1 MPVKPLPAALI
12 LAVALVAAACSSP
25 GASAATSTTLPV
37 PTVPADCH
45 PPAITTPTLPETIP
59 GYTEYDPDAG
69 LHVTGTAVEVDPAT
83 YRLEVTG
90 LVDHPLSL
98 SYDEL
103 RCLPRVESSPELV
116 CPGAF
121 VDDATWAGVLLRDVL
136 GLAGMQAGATR
147 IHLIA
152 ADGYSVW
159 IDLDQDTLDNAFLAY
174 EVNGETLPVLH
185 GFPLRFVWPG
195 HSGGYWVK
203 WLVGIEV
210 AADGDSSP
218 A

>member
-1 MPVKPLPAALI
+1 MKPLLVSLL
-12 LAVALVAAACSSP
+12 LAVALVAAACASP
-25 GASAATSTTLPV
+25 SALVETPTTLPV
-37 PTVPADCH
+37 PTVPADCQ

-69 LHVTGTAVEVDPAT
+69 LHVTGSPVEVDLAT

-90 LVDHPLSL
+90 LVDYPLSL
-98 SYDEL
+98 SYDQL
-103 RCLPRVESSPELV
+103 RCLPRVESSPLLT
-116 CPGAF
+116 CPGVF
-121 VDDATWAGVLLRDVL
+121 VDNATWAGVPLRDVL

-159 IDLDQDTLDNAFLAY
+159 VDLDQDTLDNAFLAY

-185 GFPLRFVWPG
+185 GFPLRFVWPLHG
-195 HSGGYWVK
+195 GGYWVK
-203 WLVGIEV
+203 WLVAIEV
-210 AADGDSSP
+210 AGAEQPP